1 MIPDNRAGFSDV
13 GRMYLDYL
21 SQVLMNTEKEY
32 PKIDELVQMI
42 RGAHA
47 VHVYGFGRS
56 GAAALA
62 FAIRLRHFCNYL
74 PPVWWVGDQ
83 VREPFSI
90 GDLVILFSGSG
101 NRHEVKLV
109 ARKAKEA
116 AALVVLITAS
126 EKPSLGAWSDL
137 VLKLSSL
144 PDGMSYG
151 GGDFE
156 LAAFFLQEVLVTH
169 MGRIFGIPCDEVGIN
184 HV

>member
-1 MIPDNRAGFSDV
+1 MIPDNMDGFSEA
-13 GRMYLDYL
+13 GKMYLDFLARVQENAELY
-21 SQVLMNTEKEY
+21 Y
-32 PKIDELVQMI
+32 PEIDELILMI
-42 RGAHA
+42 REVQA

-62 FAIRLRHFCNYL
+62 FAIRLRHFSNYI

-83 VREPFSI
+83 VREPVSM

-101 NRHEVKLV
+101 DRPEVNQV

-116 AALVVLITAS
+116 SAFLALITAA
-126 EKPSLGAWSDL
+126 ENPALGPECEIVLTIPSLQDPR
-137 VLKLSSL
+137 V
-144 PDGMSYG
+144 YG

-156 LAAFFLQEVLVTH
+156 LAAFFLQELLITH
-169 MGRIFGIPCDEVGIN
+169 MGKIFDIPGEEVGLN

>member
-1 MIPDNRAGFSDV
+1 MIPDDRTGFSDT

-21 SQVLMNTEKEY
+21 SQVLMNAEKEY
-32 PKIDELVQMI
+32 PTIDEVVRMVRAAQ
-42 RGAHA
+42 A

-62 FAIRLRHFCNYL
+62 LAIRLRHFCNYL
-74 PPVWWVGDQ
+74 PPVWWIGDQ

-90 GDLVILFSGSG
+90 GDLVILISGSG
-101 NRHEVKLV
+101 NRPEVKLV

-116 AALVVLITAS
+116 AALIVLITAA
-126 EKPSLGAWSDL
+126 EEPDLGARTDL
-137 VLKLSSL
+137 VLKLPSL
-144 PDGMSYG
+144 PERMTYG

-169 MGRIFGIPCDEVGIN
+169 MGRVFEIPGEEIGIN

>member
-1 MIPDNRAGFSDV
+1 MIPDNRAGFSDA

-21 SQVLMNTEKEY
+21 SRVLMNTEKQY
-32 PKIDELVQMI
+32 PKIEELVQMI
-42 RGAHA
+42 RGAQA
-47 VHVYGFGRS
+47 VHIYGFGRS

-62 FAIRLRHFCNYL
+62 LAIRLRHFCNYL

-101 NRHEVKLV
+101 NRPEVKLV

-116 AALVVLITAS
+116 AALLVLVTAS
-126 EKPSLGAWSDL
+126 EKPSPGARLDL
-137 VLKLSSL
+137 LLKLPSL

-169 MGRIFGIPCDEVGIN
+169 MGRVFEIPGEEVGIN

>member
-1 MIPDNRAGFSDV
+1 MIPDDRAGFYDT

-21 SQVLMNTEKEY
+21 SQVLINAEKQY
-32 PKIDELVQMI
+32 PLINEIIIEI
-42 RGAHA
+42 RAAQA

-62 FAIRLRHFCNYL
+62 LAIRLRHFCNYL

-101 NRHEVKLV
+101 NRPEVKLV
-109 ARKAKEA
+109 ARKANEA
-116 AALVVLITAS
+116 AALLVLITAS
-126 EKPSLGAWSDL
+126 DKPDLGVQPDL
-137 VLKLSSL
+137 VLKLPSL
-144 PDGMSYG
+144 PDGMTYG

-169 MGRIFGIPCDEVGIN
+169 MGRVAEIPGDEVELN